1 VSTLP
6 YRAPGW
12 LPGGHLQTIWPL
24 ARRPVAPDYMRVRW
38 ETPDGDF
45 LHADWI
51 QKRPEAPLVVLF
63 HGLEGCSHSHYA
75 RAIMG
80 YLEQRRWN
88 GVVPHFRGCS
98 GKPNRLL
105 RAYHS
110 GDSAEIGWIL
120 HRLAERYR
128 EGPIFAVGISLGG
141 NALLKWLG
149 EQGDAARKIV
159 AGAAAV
165 CAPLD
170 LEISGLALGEGFN
183 RLYTERFL
191 RTLKAKALEKARTHP
206 DHQLDVARIR
216 KARTLYE
223 FDDAFTAPVH
233 GFAGVLDYWQRAS
246 SLPHLHGIRVRTLL
260 LNARND
266 PFVPPEILPDPA
278 SLPRRVTAEYPDT
291 GGHVGFLRGAFPGHL
306 NWLPERLVNHFTQ
319 PRRRR
324 CPAPVSRREQVNLE

>member
-1 VSTLP
+1 MSSTP
-6 YRAPGW
+6 YRAPAW
-12 LPGGHLQTIWPL
+12 LPGGHLQTIYPL
-24 ARRPVAPDYMRVRW
+24 ARRPAVPDYMRVRW

-51 QKRPEAPLVVLF
+51 PKQSGAPLVVLF
-63 HGLEGCSHSHYA
+63 HGLEGDSHSHYA

-80 YLEQRRWN
+80 YLARIGWN

-98 GKPNRLL
+98 GKPNRLM

-120 HRLAERYR
+120 SRVAERYR
-128 EGPIFAVGISLGG
+128 EGPVFAAGVSLGG

-149 EQGDAARKIV
+149 EQGEDARQWI

-170 LEISGLALGEGFN
+170 LEISGLALGQGFN

-191 RTLKAKALEKARTHP
+191 RTLKAKALDKIATHA
-206 DHQLDVARIR
+206 DAGLDADRIR
-216 KARTLYE
+216 KARTLYD

-233 GFAGVLDYWQRAS
+233 GFDGVTDYWRRAS
-246 SLPHLHGIRVRTLL
+246 SLPVLHGIRVRTLL

-266 PFVPPEILPDPA
+266 PFVPPEILPDP
-278 SLPRRVTAEYPDT
+278 SHLHRRVTVEYPDS
-291 GGHVGFLRGAFPGHL
+291 GGHVGFLRGTFPGHL
-306 NWLPERLVNHFTQ
+306 EWLPERLVSHFTT
-319 PRRRR
+319 PRKRRR
-324 CPAPVSRREQVNLE
+324 

>member
-1 VSTLP
+1 MATATR

-12 LPGGHLQTIWPL
+12 LPGGHLQTIFPL
-24 ARRPVAPDYMRVRW
+24 ARSPRVPDYSRVRW

-45 LHADWI
+45 IHADWLPR
-51 QKRPEAPLVVLF
+51 QDGAPLVVLF
-63 HGLEGCSHSHYA
+63 HGLEGCSRSHYA
-75 RAIMG
+75 RAIMQALVHEG
-80 YLEQRRWN
+80 WN

-120 HRLAERYR
+120 SRIASRYTQ
-128 EGPIFAVGISLGG
+128 GPIYAAGVSLGG

-149 EQGDAARKIV
+149 EQGKEARGVI
-159 AGAAAV
+159 AGAAAI

-170 LEISGLALGEGFN
+170 LNVSGRALGQGFN

-191 RTLKAKALEKARTHP
+191 RTLKAKALDKIEIHKAA
-206 DHQLDVARIR
+206 LDVARIR
-216 KARTLYE
+216 KARTLFE

-233 GFAGVLDYWQRAS
+233 GFDGVDDYWTRAS
-246 SLPHLHGIRVRTLL
+246 ARPVLRHIRVPTLL

-266 PFVPPEILPDPA
+266 PFVPPEALPDA
-278 SLPRRVTAEYPDT
+278 SEVSRHVRIERPRG
-291 GGHVGFLRGAFPGHL
+291 GGHVGFLSGGFPGRL
-306 NWLPERLVNHFTQ
+306 DWLPQRLIDHFS
-319 PRRRR
+319 
-324 CPAPVSRREQVNLE
+324 ALGKNSA

>member
-1 VSTLP
+1 MTASA

-24 ARRPVAPDYMRVRW
+24 VRRPPLPSYTRVRW

-45 LHADWI
+45 LHADWVS
-51 QKRPEAPLVVLF
+51 KRPGAPLVVLF
-63 HGLEGCSHSHYA
+63 HGLEGSSHSHYA
-75 RAIMG
+75 RSIMG
-80 YLEQRRWN
+80 HLSRIGWN

-120 HRLAERYR
+120 RRITKRYQD
-128 EGPIFAVGISLGG
+128 GPVFAVGISLGG

-149 EQGDAARKIV
+149 EQGDEAGQRI

-170 LEISGLALGEGFN
+170 LEISGLALGQGFN
-183 RLYTERFL
+183 RVYTERFL
-191 RTLKAKALEKARTHP
+191 RTLKRKALDKIAAHNATT
-206 DHQLDVARIR
+206 LDAERIR

-233 GFAGVLDYWQRAS
+233 GFDGVIDYWQRAS
-246 SLPHLHGIRVRTLL
+246 ARPLLHGVRVPTLL

-266 PFVPPEILPDPA
+266 PFVPPEILPGA
-278 SLPRRVTAEYPDT
+278 KALPRAIKCEYTDS
-291 GGHVGFLRGAFPGHL
+291 GGHVGFLRGTFPGHL
-306 NWLPERLVNHFTQ
+306 NWLPERLVSHFIDTSKK
-319 PRRRR
+319 RR
-324 CPAPVSRREQVNLE
+324 

>member
-1 VSTLP
+1 MNSTP
-6 YRAPGW
+6 YRAPAW
-12 LPGGHLQTIWPL
+12 LPGGHLQTIYPL
-24 ARRPVAPDYMRVRW
+24 TRRPAVPDYMRVRW

-51 QKRPEAPLVVLF
+51 PKRDGAPLVVLF
-63 HGLEGCSHSHYA
+63 HGLEGDSRSHYA
-75 RAIMG
+75 RAVMNHLARIG
-80 YLEQRRWN
+80 WN

-120 HRLAERYR
+120 SRVAERYR
-128 EGPIFAVGISLGG
+128 EGPVFAVGISLGG

-149 EQGDAARKIV
+149 EQGEDARQWI

-170 LEISGLALGEGFN
+170 LEISGLALGQGFN

-191 RTLKAKALEKARTHP
+191 RTLKAKALDKIASHP
-206 DHQLDVARIR
+206 AAGLDADRIR

-233 GFAGVLDYWQRAS
+233 GFDGVIDYWRRAS
-246 SLPHLHGIRVRTLL
+246 AMPVLHGIRVRTLM

-266 PFVPPEILPDPA
+266 PFVPPEILPDP
-278 SLPRRVTAEYPDT
+278 STLPRRVTAEYPDT

-306 NWLPERLVNHFTQ
+306 EWLPERLVSHFTA
-319 PRRRR
+319 PRKRRR
-324 CPAPVSRREQVNLE
+324 